1 MKRKEWMGLSLA
13 LAAAALLIV
22 AGCGKGGGSDE
33 GGGDNASMVAEVT
46 VVKVSRAD
54 IHQVITLSGNV
65 IALPNEDVKVSA
77 LVSGRITTLNVS
89 EGDRV
94 TKGEVLATLDD
105 STYQQQYQQAQA
117 TLLQAQATL
126 KNAQQ
131 TATRNQTLFSRG
143 IVARADLETAQT
155 QLAVAQAT
163 EQQDRAAEQLAHL
176 QLERTKI
183 TSPLTGVVAKR
194 FAGIGE
200 QVDGTAAQPIV
211 EVADIAQLDFAGNLP
226 ADYLGKI
233 HVGESLPV
241 TSDALPGKTFNGRV
255 VAIAPAVDP
264 STNVGGVRIRI
275 ANPGGALKLGMF
287 LTAQVQVET
296 HKNALV
302 VPAEAVYRDEDGKPQ
317 VYIVNGDTAKAS
329 DVTLGIQNS
338 GRTEILDGVKDGD
351 TIVATGGY
359 GLGDTTKVKVKS

>member
-1 MKRKEWMGLSLA
+1 MWLGLA
-13 LAAAALLIV
+13 LASATLVLV
-22 AGCGKGGGSDE
+22 AGCGKGE
-33 GGGDNASMVAEVT
+33 GGDETAEMTAEIT
-46 VVKVSRAD
+46 VVKVARGD
-54 IHQVITLSGNV
+54 IQRVITLSGNV
-65 IALPNEDVKVSA
+65 IALPNQDVKVSA
-77 LVSGRITTLNVS
+77 LVSGRITTLNVA

-94 TKGEVLATLDD
+94 TKGEVMATLDD

-117 TLLQAQATL
+117 TLSQAQATL

-131 TATRNQTLFSRG
+131 TAARNQTLFSRG

-233 HVGESLPV
+233 HPGETLPV
-241 TSDALPGKTFNGRV
+241 TSDALPGRTFSGRV

-275 ANPGGALKLGMF
+275 ANPGGALKLGMY
-287 LTAQVQVET
+287 LNAQVQVET
-296 HKNALV
+296 HKNALLI
-302 VPAEAVYRDEDGKPQ
+302 PSEAIYRDESGKPI
-317 VYIVNGDTAKAS
+317 VYEVIGGVAKVA
-329 DVTLGIQNS
+329 DITPGIESS
-338 GRTEILDGVKDGD
+338 GKAEVLDGVKEGD
-351 TIVATGGY
+351 TIILSGGY
-359 GLGDTTKVKVKS
+359 GLDDGTKVKIKS